1 MTKKARKKS
10 EPTPTTP
17 SLPAHGRLYQTTR
30 VYDPYSLRTAVWVL
44 LRPTRIRAVKEASKT
59 GPKVFRPHP
68 RRLEC
73 LTICRCHKKRQH
85 IFLIHSKTLSAGPA
99 PPLGRGWNPRPPA
112 RQTGNYP
119 IEPTGQRKK
128 NFVNIKV
135 GPITEGLRYRTQNIF
150 FWPWIQHPLIFPFNS
165 SLHFRFF
172 FISVSGASFWSIR
185 NQWNLKIIIS
195 RRGCFPEWKYL
206 INVCLIHTHP

>member
-44 LRPTRIRAVKEASKT
+44 LRPTRIRTVKEASET

-112 RQTGNYP
+112 RQTGDYP
-119 IEPTGQRKK
+119 IEPTGRRKK

-150 FWPWIQHPLIFPFNS
+150 SWPWIQHPLIFPFNS

-172 FISVSGASFWSIR
+172 LYQFQVLVFGVSEISETWRLSFRVADVFLNGNI
-185 NQWNLKIIIS
+185 L
-195 RRGCFPEWKYL
+195 
-206 INVCLIHTHP
+206 

>member
-1 MTKKARKKS
+1 M
-10 EPTPTTP
+10 
-17 SLPAHGRLYQTTR
+17 
-30 VYDPYSLRTAVWVL
+30 
-44 LRPTRIRAVKEASKT
+44 KEASET

-112 RQTGNYP
+112 RQTGDYP
-119 IEPTGQRKK
+119 IEPTGRRKK

-150 FWPWIQHPLIFPFNS
+150 SWPWIQHPLIFPFNS

-172 FISVSGASFWSIR
+172 ISVSLFFHFPFPFDPCHNSFFGIR
-185 NQWNLKIIIS
+185 DFPYLKLGFGILKQN
-195 RRGCFPEWKYL
+195 RGEIRDWKYARKVGCQ
-206 INVCLIHTHP
+206 N